1 MGRALYD
8 SKSTSIGDR
17 GVGELLSEKIKLAT
31 WLEVEAALARAQAE
45 EGLIPRGAADDICSH
60 ARLECLD
67 LDEMA
72 RIKAHVGH
80 GFVPFVKVLVAACEG
95 EGAKYV
101 HYGATTQNIQQ
112 TSQLLI
118 AKRVDAMFQGF
129 LADIFENL
137 ARLGRKHA
145 DAVMP
150 GRTHGRHAT
159 PVTYGYKVAVWAS
172 EAAAAAERLEQ
183 ARPRVF
189 QAMMGGAVGAFST
202 TGEVGRRVQ
211 DRVAAELGMGSM
223 AVPSR
228 AINGFKEEYVMG
240 LALLCHVFHKM
251 AEEVYYTGI
260 EEFGEVSEEFVA
272 GTVGSSTMP
281 QKINP
286 KLAKGI
292 IANSEK
298 LYSLVPLGLY
308 APARMFEADSGAYMQ
323 MDALLE
329 EALQLTCEVL
339 MRAEEL
345 TRTLHVNED
354 RLYQNACLT
363 GGLDNSEHVMMEL
376 STRVGKD
383 CAHGIVYEDAITAE
397 TKGVTFVDALCADPV
412 IASAFTRDEVKQMLA
427 PEAYTGL
434 SAVLAREQADVAEA
448 MAARLRAAAGCE
460 TSVTGSMGTDAGV
473 V

>member
-8 SKSTSIGDR
+8 SKSASISDR
-17 GVGELLSEKIKLAT
+17 GVGELLSEKAKLAT

-45 EGLIPRGAADDICSH
+45 EGFIPQEAADDICAH

-72 RIKAHVGH
+72 RIKARVGH
-80 GFVPFVKVLVAACEG
+80 GFVPFVKVLTAACEG
-95 EGAKYV
+95 EGAKFV

-112 TSQLLI
+112 TSQLLV
-118 AKRVDAMFQGF
+118 AKRVDAVFKGF
-129 LADIFENL
+129 LADILDNM
-137 ARLGRKHA
+137 ARLGEEHA
-145 DAVMP
+145 DAVMA

-159 PVTYGYKVAVWAS
+159 PITYGYKVSVWTSEVVAAV
-172 EAAAAAERLEQ
+172 ERLEQ
-183 ARPRVF
+183 AGPRVF
-189 QAMMGGAVGAFST
+189 QAMMGGAVGAFNT

-211 DRVAAELGMGSM
+211 DRVAAALGMGSM

-228 AINGFKEEYVMG
+228 AINSFKEEYVMD

-260 EEFGEVSEEFVA
+260 EEFGEVSEGFVA

-323 MDALLE
+323 MDALLD
-329 EALQLTCEVL
+329 EALELTCEVL
-339 MRAEEL
+339 MRVEEL
-345 TRTLHVNED
+345 TRTLHVNEE
-354 RLYQNACLT
+354 RLYQNACMT

-376 STRVGKD
+376 AARVGKD
-383 CAHGIVYEDAITAE
+383 RAHGIVYDDAIAAE
-397 TKGVTFVDALCADPV
+397 TQGVRFVDALCADPRV
-412 IASAFTRDEVKQMLA
+412 TEVLGREDIERMLDPAS
-427 PEAYTGL
+427 YTGQ
-434 SAVLAREQADVAEA
+434 SAELAREQAAV
-448 MAARLRAAAGCE
+448 AARVASELRSEAGP
-460 TSVTGSMGTDAGV
+460 GAGRPA
-473 V
+473 